1 MKSLFTIFTIIEII
15 IFLKIAIDLYIFIL
29 RNGGQ
34 KMNIK
39 NWNKL
44 NTTNKRIFMLLSK
57 ELYELSKLTN
67 SKYEVVIINGE
78 KL

>member
-1 MKSLFTIFTIIEII
+1 MK
-15 IFLKIAIDLYIFIL
+15 
-29 RNGGQ
+29 
-34 KMNIK
+34 IK
-39 NWNKL
+39 DWNKL
-44 NTTNKRIFMLLSK
+44 NTTNKRIFMLISK

>member
-1 MKSLFTIFTIIEII
+1 
-15 IFLKIAIDLYIFIL
+15 
-29 RNGGQ
+29 
-34 KMNIK
+34 MNIK

-44 NTTNKRIFMLLSK
+44 NTTNERIFMLLSK